1 MTNEYP
7 NIFALEK
14 INEYLDNEYICEY
27 IVISEYSSHTGNKAV
42 CRTAPATPGLLIR

>member
-14 INEYLDNEYICEY
+14 IDEYFDKWIYSSKYIW
-27 IVISEYSSHTGNKAV
+27 ISEYSSHTGLSAMFVKKL
-42 CRTAPATPGLLIR
+42 P